1 MQSPSILPLL
11 AFITGVYFA
20 AGFSEHRDP
29 RLVHVKR
36 MGSCGGL
43 SSGQFL
49 VSVPCISLCS
59 VVALALFHLLFLLF
73 SSTSIGCSFPH
84 SLGQHLWYPLFPWR
98 DSSKHWNHF
107 LEGSKAEITCR
118 FPRNGSI
125 SCAAWQRCRRLVM
138 MKVADFP
145 ALRAVVFCLWAMVAL
160 ASLVAPAPC

>member
-49 VSVPCISLCS
+49 VSVLVFPC
-59 VVALALFHLLFLLF
+59 VRWWHLLFSICSFF
-73 SSTSIGCSFPH
+73 SSLPPQLVVLSPILWDNIFDTLSFP
-84 SLGQHLWYPLFPWR
+84 GGTPLSTETIFWKEVKQKLP
-98 DSSKHWNHF
+98 
-107 LEGSKAEITCR
+107 
-118 FPRNGSI
+118 
-125 SCAAWQRCRRLVM
+125 
-138 MKVADFP
+138 ADFQEMDP
-145 ALRAVVFCLWAMVAL
+145 FPVQPGKGAVVW
-160 ASLVAPAPC
+160 